1 MALLGGSSEASVTKR
16 LAGTI
21 FIIRV
26 FSAALAYFSQILLAR
41 WMGGSDYGV
50 YVYVWT
56 WVLLLGSMMDFG
68 ISASAQKIIPEYRT
82 RGEHALLRGF
92 LSGSRWMTFA
102 VSSVVSLLLAGVVK
116 GLSPWIDANAI
127 VPLYIG
133 CLTLPAFVVAN
144 TQDGIARS
152 HDWMRLGLMPQFI
165 VRQSLI
171 IGFTAGAFV
180 LGFNLGATA
189 AMSASAAAVW
199 IAMIGQ
205 MIVLNRRLGGHIEP
219 GPKAYDFRGW
229 LAVSLP
235 ILMVEGFYL
244 LLSYTDVL
252 VLQQFRSSE
261 EVGVYFAV
269 VKTLALVSFIHYAM
283 AATTAH
289 RFAEYHA
296 LGDKARLSAYV
307 AHAIQWTFWPSL
319 AATILLLALGKP
331 LLWLFGP
338 QFVVGYDIM
347 FIAAIGLVVRS
358 AIGPVERLLNMLGHQ
373 HICALAYALA
383 FVMNVVLCV
392 MLVPRFGG
400 HGAAAATSI
409 SLAFETVLLFWIV
422 RRRLGLHVLAF
433 GKTLGHWS
441 QTAYDMR
448 SNTTSPAP
456 QIGEITTSTPY
467 AHKTFLFR
475 PIRAIDST
483 FIPCVAIYSST
494 CETELDASRND
505 RSALRRIG
513 IRRRPAGRDDRRW
526 RRLAD
531 DAAADPAVRRPPVDR
546 CRHRPALRRGDQD
559 RRQPGAWL
567 GRSIH
572 WPAVIRLASGSI
584 PASIVTLLVLWQL
597 ELNGEAARSLVNLVL
612 CFALSS
618 RRFR

>member
-1 MALLGGSSEASVTKR
+1 MLRTMLNGGSSEASVTRR

-21 FIIRV
+21 FAIRV
-26 FSAALAYFSQILLAR
+26 VSAALAYLAQILLAR

-92 LSGSRWMTFA
+92 LSGSRWLTFA
-102 VSSVVSLLLAGVVK
+102 VSAAVALGLAGVVTA
-116 GLSPWIDANAI
+116 LVPWIEPGALT
-127 VPLYIG
+127 PLYIG

-180 LGFNLGATA
+180 LGFHLGASTA
-189 AMSASAAAVW
+189 MLASAGAVW

-205 MIVLNRRLGGHIEP
+205 MLALNRRLAGHIAP

-261 EVGVYFAV
+261 EVGIYFAV

-283 AATTAH
+283 SATTAH
-289 RFAEYHA
+289 RFTEYHA
-296 LGDKARLSAYV
+296 AGDRQRLSAYV
-307 AHAIQWTFWPSL
+307 AHAINWTFWPSL
-319 AATILLLALGKP
+319 AATVILLALGKP

-338 QFVVGYDIM
+338 QFVIGYDIM
-347 FIAAIGLVVRS
+347 FISAVGLVVRS

-383 FVMNVVLCV
+383 FVMNVVLCIA
-392 MLVPRFGG
+392 LVPRFGG

-409 SLAFETVLLFWIV
+409 SLVFETVLLFWIV

-433 GKTLGHWS
+433 GG
-441 QTAYDMR
+441 
-448 SNTTSPAP
+448 
-456 QIGEITTSTPY
+456 
-467 AHKTFLFR
+467 
-475 PIRAIDST
+475 
-483 FIPCVAIYSST
+483 
-494 CETELDASRND
+494 ASR
-505 RSALRRIG
+505 I
-513 IRRRPAGRDDRRW
+513 
-526 RRLAD
+526 
-531 DAAADPAVRRPPVDR
+531 
-546 CRHRPALRRGDQD
+546 
-559 RRQPGAWL
+559 
-567 GRSIH
+567 
-572 WPAVIRLASGSI
+572 
-584 PASIVTLLVLWQL
+584 
-597 ELNGEAARSLVNLVL
+597 
-612 CFALSS
+612 
-618 RRFR
+618 

>member
-1 MALLGGSSEASVTKR
+1 MDAQPATASPRGAIARLRSMLRSMLNGGSSEASVTRR

-21 FIIRV
+21 FAIRV
-26 FSAALAYFSQILLAR
+26 VSAALAYLSQILLAR

-68 ISASAQKIIPEYRT
+68 ISSSAQKIIPEYRSS
-82 RGEHALLRGF
+82 GEHALLRGF

-116 GLSPWIDANAI
+116 LVSPWLASET
-127 VPLYIG
+127 VLPLYIG

-171 IGFTAGAFV
+171 IGITAGAFV

-189 AMSASAAAVW
+189 AMIASAAAVW

-205 MIVLNRRLGGHIEP
+205 MIALNRRLGGHIEP
-219 GPKAYDFRGW
+219 GARAYDFRGW
-229 LAVSLP
+229 LSVSLP
-235 ILMVEGFYL
+235 ILLVESFYL

-252 VLQQFRSSE
+252 VLQQFRPSE

-283 AATTAH
+283 SATTAH
-289 RFAEYHA
+289 RFAEYNA

-307 AHAIQWTFWPSL
+307 AHAIKWTFWPSL
-319 AATILLLALGKP
+319 AATLVLLALGKP

-392 MLVPRFGG
+392 ALVPRFGG

-409 SLAFETVLLFWIV
+409 ALTFETVLLFAIV

-433 GKTLGHWS
+433 GKR
-441 QTAYDMR
+441 AA
-448 SNTTSPAP
+448 TS
-456 QIGEITTSTPY
+456 S
-467 AHKTFLFR
+467 
-475 PIRAIDST
+475 
-483 FIPCVAIYSST
+483 
-494 CETELDASRND
+494 
-505 RSALRRIG
+505 
-513 IRRRPAGRDDRRW
+513 
-526 RRLAD
+526 
-531 DAAADPAVRRPPVDR
+531 
-546 CRHRPALRRGDQD
+546 
-559 RRQPGAWL
+559 
-567 GRSIH
+567 
-572 WPAVIRLASGSI
+572 
-584 PASIVTLLVLWQL
+584 
-597 ELNGEAARSLVNLVL
+597 
-612 CFALSS
+612 
-618 RRFR
+618 

>member
-1 MALLGGSSEASVTKR
+1 MDTQSTTVSSAGVIARMRSMAGRFFGGSSEASVTKR

-26 FSAALAYFSQILLAR
+26 FSAALAYLSQILLAR

-68 ISASAQKIIPEYRT
+68 ISASAQKLIPEYRA

-92 LSGSRWMTFA
+92 LSGSRWLTFA
-102 VSSVVSLLLAGVVK
+102 VSSIVSLLLAGLVK
-116 GLSPWIDANAI
+116 TLSPWIDANA
-127 VPLYIG
+127 VLPLYIG

-171 IGFTAGAFV
+171 IGLTAGAFA
-180 LGFNLGATA
+180 LGFHLGATV
-189 AMSASAAAVW
+189 AMLASAGAVW
-199 IAMIGQ
+199 IAMLGQ
-205 MIVLNRRLGGHIEP
+205 MVVLNRKLGRHIEP
-219 GPKAYDFRGW
+219 GAKTYDFRGW

-235 ILMVEGFYL
+235 ILLVESFYL

-296 LGDKARLSAYV
+296 LGDKPRLEAYV
-307 AHAIQWTFWPSL
+307 GHAINWTFWPSL
-319 AATILLLALGKP
+319 AATVALLALGKP

-338 QFVVGYDIM
+338 QFVGGYDIM

-373 HICALAYALA
+373 HICALAYALS
-383 FVMNVVLCV
+383 FVMNLVLCV
-392 MLVPRFGG
+392 VLVPRFGG

-422 RRRLGLHVLAF
+422 RQRLGLHVLAF
-433 GKTLGHWS
+433 GK
-441 QTAYDMR
+441 
-448 SNTTSPAP
+448 
-456 QIGEITTSTPY
+456 
-467 AHKTFLFR
+467 
-475 PIRAIDST
+475 
-483 FIPCVAIYSST
+483 
-494 CETELDASRND
+494 
-505 RSALRRIG
+505 
-513 IRRRPAGRDDRRW
+513 
-526 RRLAD
+526 
-531 DAAADPAVRRPPVDR
+531 
-546 CRHRPALRRGDQD
+546 
-559 RRQPGAWL
+559 
-567 GRSIH
+567 
-572 WPAVIRLASGSI
+572 
-584 PASIVTLLVLWQL
+584 
-597 ELNGEAARSLVNLVL
+597 
-612 CFALSS
+612 
-618 RRFR
+618 

>member
-1 MALLGGSSEASVTKR
+1 MTVTDAPSTTAPPAGVMARLRSMLDGSGEASLTKR

-26 FSAALAYFSQILLAR
+26 ISAALAYLSQILLAR

-68 ISASAQKIIPEYRT
+68 ISASAQKIIPEYRAC
-82 RGEHALLRGF
+82 GEHELLRGF

-102 VSSVVSLLLAGVVK
+102 VSALVSVLLAIVVD

-127 VPLYIG
+127 TPLFIG
-133 CLTLPAFVVAN
+133 CITLPAFVVAN

-171 IGFTAGAFV
+171 IGFTAGAFA
-180 LGFNLGATA
+180 LGFDLGATL
-189 AMSASAAAVW
+189 AMLASAAAVW

-205 MIVLNRRLGGHIEP
+205 TIVLNRRLGRHIKP

-229 LAVSLP
+229 LAISLP

-269 VKTLALVSFIHYAM
+269 IKTLALVSFIHYAM
-283 AATTAH
+283 SATTAH

-296 LGDKARLSAYV
+296 SGDRARLSAYV
-307 AHAIQWTFWPSL
+307 AHAIKWTFWPSL

-347 FIAAIGLVVRS
+347 FVAAIGLVVRS

-383 FVMNVVLCV
+383 FAMNVVLCV
-392 MLVPRFGG
+392 ALVPRFGG

-409 SLAFETVLLFWIV
+409 SLVFETVLLFWIV
-422 RRRLGLHVLAF
+422 RKRLGLHVLAF
-433 GKTLGHWS
+433 GKS
-441 QTAYDMR
+441 
-448 SNTTSPAP
+448 
-456 QIGEITTSTPY
+456 
-467 AHKTFLFR
+467 
-475 PIRAIDST
+475 
-483 FIPCVAIYSST
+483 
-494 CETELDASRND
+494 
-505 RSALRRIG
+505 
-513 IRRRPAGRDDRRW
+513 
-526 RRLAD
+526 
-531 DAAADPAVRRPPVDR
+531 
-546 CRHRPALRRGDQD
+546 
-559 RRQPGAWL
+559 GA
-567 GRSIH
+567 
-572 WPAVIRLASGSI
+572 
-584 PASIVTLLVLWQL
+584 
-597 ELNGEAARSLVNLVL
+597 
-612 CFALSS
+612 
-618 RRFR
+618 

>member
-1 MALLGGSSEASVTKR
+1 MRLQGFPAVAVMDAQSATASSAGVIARLRSVLGGDSEASVTRR

-21 FIIRV
+21 FVIRV
-26 FSAALAYFSQILLAR
+26 ISAALAYLSQILLAR

-82 RGEHALLRGF
+82 CGEHELLRGF

-102 VSSVVSLLLAGVVK
+102 VSALVSVLLAIVVD
-116 GLSPWIDANAI
+116 GLSLWI
-127 VPLYIG
+127 
-133 CLTLPAFVVAN
+133 VAN

-171 IGFTAGAFV
+171 IGFTAGAFA
-180 LGFNLGATA
+180 LGFDLGATL
-189 AMSASAAAVW
+189 AMLASAAAVW

-205 MIVLNRRLGGHIEP
+205 MIVLNRRLGRHIKP
-219 GPKAYDFRGW
+219 GSQAYDFRGW
-229 LAVSLP
+229 LAISLP

-283 AATTAH
+283 SATTAH

-296 LGDKARLSAYV
+296 SGDRARLSAYV
-307 AHAIQWTFWPSL
+307 AHAIKWTFWPSL
-319 AATILLLALGKP
+319 AATILLLAMGKP

-347 FIAAIGLVVRS
+347 FVAAIGLVVRS

-383 FVMNVVLCV
+383 FAMNVVLCV
-392 MLVPRFGG
+392 ALVPRFGG

-409 SLAFETVLLFWIV
+409 SLVFETVLLFWIV
-422 RRRLGLHVLAF
+422 RKRLGLHVLAF
-433 GKTLGHWS
+433 GK
-441 QTAYDMR
+441 
-448 SNTTSPAP
+448 
-456 QIGEITTSTPY
+456 
-467 AHKTFLFR
+467 
-475 PIRAIDST
+475 RAIS
-483 FIPCVAIYSST
+483 PSS
-494 CETELDASRND
+494 
-505 RSALRRIG
+505 
-513 IRRRPAGRDDRRW
+513 
-526 RRLAD
+526 
-531 DAAADPAVRRPPVDR
+531 
-546 CRHRPALRRGDQD
+546 
-559 RRQPGAWL
+559 
-567 GRSIH
+567 
-572 WPAVIRLASGSI
+572 
-584 PASIVTLLVLWQL
+584 
-597 ELNGEAARSLVNLVL
+597 
-612 CFALSS
+612 
-618 RRFR
+618 